1 MDRGD
6 KRNYYLNVMI
16 NAEKNM
22 DAKRILLK
30 ALLIIIENVEKIIQ
44 FTLSSRLLQI
54 HLSMRAI
61 SIN

>member
-1 MDRGD
+1 MDKSD
-6 KRNYYLNVMI
+6 KRNNYLNVMMNAGMQGILI
-16 NAEKNM
+16 N
-22 DAKRILLK
+22 

-44 FTLSSRLLQI
+44 FTLSSWLFPI

>member
-6 KRNYYLNVMI
+6 KQNYYLNVMI